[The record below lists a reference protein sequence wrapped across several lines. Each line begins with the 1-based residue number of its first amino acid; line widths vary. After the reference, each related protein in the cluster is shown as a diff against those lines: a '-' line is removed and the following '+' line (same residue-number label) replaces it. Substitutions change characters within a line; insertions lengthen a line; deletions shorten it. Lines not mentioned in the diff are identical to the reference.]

1 LATFQNVNNKTFFTF
16 SYHVLQENE
25 IDQNLKIT
33 LYRIVQEQLNN
44 IIKHADAADVH
55 VSISSDNRHLN
66 LKIEDNGKGFDTHES
81 RRGIGIN
88 NIISRAEA
96 YHGVVALDSQPGD
109 GCTLTVSFPLGH
121 APSKR
126 TAFFAKIAANY
137 F

>member
-1 LATFQNVNNKTFFTF
+1 M
-16 SYHVLQENE
+16 LQENE

-88 NIISRAEA
+88 NIISRAELFN
-96 YHGVVALDSQPGD
+96 GKVAIKTAPGK
-109 GCTLTVSFPLGH
+109 GCYLNINVPISNL
-121 APSKR
+121 
-126 TAFFAKIAANY
+126 
-137 F
+137 